1 LAYEIVEGTLARFS
15 SGDARPPPT
24 AVLLHGILGRRQN
37 MLGFARRLVAGFP
50 HWQVVCIDLRCHGE
64 SAALGLRGPH
74 TLEAA
79 AADVIAL
86 LSKLKLFPEMLIG

>member
-1 LAYEIVEGTLARFS
+1 
-15 SGDARPPPT
+15 
-24 AVLLHGILGRRQN
+24 

-79 AADVIAL
+79 AADVITL

>member
-1 LAYEIVEGTLARFS
+1 
-15 SGDARPPPT
+15 
-24 AVLLHGILGRRQN
+24 
-37 MLGFARRLVAGFP
+37 MLSFARRLVAGFP

-64 SAALGLRGPH
+64 SAALGLHGPH

-79 AADVIAL
+79 AADVITL